1 MDISHSPSRIEVSVI
16 VPMHNEISVVR
27 RCIENVRDCLGSLS
41 SPYEMVIAEDGST
54 DGTRELIDQ
63 IKKNNSRIRCTCSKV
78 RLGKGLALTNAIK
91 LTRGNIAAIVDADM
105 TDDVDCLKDLIK
117 KGEEVDGLVLGSR
130 VLGGVADNRPILRR
144 ITSKLYNL
152 VVRLLFRDNIRDH
165 QCGFKALSRSLIDAL
180 VPHLREK
187 GFAWDT
193 EVIALT
199 RKLGYPVHEIP
210 IVTVER
216 RNGLKSKVNLLKD
229 GLCMVMSLLLVRYRL
244 LRAPKRR
251 S

>member
-1 MDISHSPSRIEVSVI
+1 MY
-16 VPMHNEISVVR
+16 NEIWSAQGCIKNIKSCLRSVS
-27 RCIENVRDCLGSLS
+27 NQ
-41 SPYEMVIAEDGST
+41 YEIIIAEDGST

-63 IKKNNSRIRCTCSKV
+63 IKKNNPRIRCTCSKV

-105 TDDVDCLKDLIK
+105 TDNVDCLKDLIK
-117 KGEEVDGLVLGSR
+117 KGEDVDGLVLGSR

-165 QCGFKALSRSLIDAL
+165 QCGFKALSRNLIDAL

-187 GFAWDT
+187 GFVWDT
-193 EVIALT
+193 EVIALA

-210 IVTVER
+210 IATVER
-216 RNGLKSKVNLLKD
+216 RNGFKSKVNLFKD
-229 GLCMVMSLLLVRYRL
+229 GLCMVISLLLVRYRL
-244 LRAPKRR
+244 MRTTKRR